1 MRECHSVH
9 ADRRTLKPPAAP
21 MTRTVGLPHPIS
33 PVTIKRTAIERKESA
48 PE

>member
-21 MTRTVGLPHPIS
+21 TIRTVGLPHHILPA
-33 PVTIKRTAIERKESA
+33 TIERNAIERKESA
-48 PE
+48 PK